1 MLKSD
6 FVVVA
11 IDQAY
16 QRRQK
21 DAEGDFFRKISK
33 QSPRTPGGTQQG
45 LYAAAPNGT
54 LLGFTNNRSPARV
67 QKMLLEATEG
77 KIETAEGIT
86 DPKRDRRYS
95 PEPPVGGLVV
105 RMNAKVLDGYD
116 QPKND
121 SEKIFQQAV
130 SRDNLW
136 ITKDEHT
143 ALVSGTVPELLQRRI
158 ARFHLVDNTRGEP
171 TMWKDAEIVSCE
183 MSIEGSTFRGKAH
196 LRSRKSDREFQCEL
210 LGRIATKDG
219 QVTRFDVVAKGGF
232 RGEGR
237 YTKRAPKGTFPLAI
251 AFTLADM
258 RDIAD
263 KIPPQGS
270 RGWVDGYMKLR

>member
-1 MLKSD
+1 MA
-6 FVVVA
+6 VA

-21 DAEGDFFRKISK
+21 DAEGDFFRKIAK
-33 QSPRTPGGTQQG
+33 QSPRGSGGTQQG

-54 LLGFTNNRSPARV
+54 LLGFTNNRSPVHVR
-67 QKMLLEATEG
+67 KMLLEAREG
-77 KIETAEGIT
+77 KIDTAKGIT

-105 RMNAKVLDGYD
+105 RMNAKVLSGYD
-116 QPKND
+116 RPKNEPD
-121 SEKIFQQAV
+121 KIFQQAI
-130 SRDNLW
+130 SRDNVW
-136 ITKDEHT
+136 ITKDEHA
-143 ALVSGTVPELLQRRI
+143 ALASGTVPELLQRRI
-158 ARFHLVDNTRGEP
+158 ARFHLVDSTRGEP
-171 TMWKDAEIVSCE
+171 TMWKDDEIVSCE
-183 MSIEGSTFRGKAH
+183 MKIDGTTFRGKVH
-196 LRSRKSDREFQCEL
+196 LRSRQGDREFQCEL
-210 LGRIATKDG
+210 LGRLATKDG
-219 QVTRFDVVAKGGF
+219 QITRFDIVAKGGF
-232 RGEGR
+232 RGEGQ

-263 KIPPQGS
+263 RIPPQGS